1 LADALEDCER
11 HLTWFINKAKELDL
25 QSAGLTTAPWS
36 ADYAI
41 HPIFDQFFEA
51 LEPKF
56 RALTCS
62 LQGLANPRYPWL
74 RAKGYADAMEF
85 KDNWHFV
92 NSEDGSIMFAVDCGW
107 NVSRVGLELFGLEQE
122 DWDHLKRNINFVL
135 DALGG

>member
-1 LADALEDCER
+1 M
-11 HLTWFINKAKELDL
+11 